1 MFRLAIFVITLFAFL
16 SCSKSDKSTP
26 PAPIP
31 NSIDGIV
38 IGFTA
43 SPQNI
48 TTPDK
53 NFFVISMN
61 NTRYRVDMNAV
72 PQSQSNANVFFATD
86 TILVDQSREF
96 ANLGKDAV
104 SYNPVALNDIT
115 IRFADGRK
123 IFGWFDLNT
132 DFGGVFGEALISTW
146 RNPADPA
153 KPNQKARE
161 DLRNFMRRYADSDGP
176 GPGATPTYFFVEVS
190 RM

>member
-1 MFRLAIFVITLFAFL
+1 MFRIFIFLMVFGGVLA
-16 SCSKSDKSTP
+16 CSKSDQSLA

-31 NSIDGIV
+31 GNIDGIV

-43 SPQNI
+43 MPQNI

-61 NTRYRVDMNAV
+61 GTRFRVDMNAV
-72 PQSQSNANVFFATD
+72 PQSQSNALVFFSTD

-104 SYNPVALNDIT
+104 SYNPVAQNDIT
-115 IRFADGRK
+115 IRFADGKK

-132 DFGGVFGEALISTW
+132 DLGGVFGETLIFTW

-153 KPNQKARE
+153 KPNQKARD
-161 DLRNFMRRYADSDGP
+161 DLRNFMRRYSDSDGP
-176 GPGATPTYFFVEVS
+176 GPGTAPTYFFVEIS